1 MIRYIIQRIL
11 AAVLIILA
19 VIFVVYGVIWMAP
32 GDPATM
38 MLGVKATPEAVAE
51 LNAELGYDKP
61 FLIQYGNY
69 ISNLVFH
76 QDMGTSFKYG
86 TKVWSEIAV
95 RFPKSLILASFAV
108 LVEFV
113 LAIGAGILCVK
124 YKGRAADKFFCTLS
138 GILTAIPS
146 YASGLILMIVFSVWL
161 GVTPIYGVKTAGGYI
176 LPIIALAMTSVGYLT
191 KTVRS
196 VTLDVLGQDYIRT
209 ARAIGETERRIIYA
223 YAVRNALLPIVTA
236 AAYQY
241 VSMLAGTV
249 MVESVFSINGIGT
262 LMVDAV
268 LGRDIPLML
277 GIIIVLTAA
286 FCLVQLLME
295 LSYLVLDPRVRA
307 KYDV

>member
-11 AAVLIILA
+11 AAIFIILA

-32 GDPATM
+32 GDPATT
-38 MLGVKATPEAVAE
+38 MLGVRATPEAVAQ
-51 LNAELGYDKP
+51 LNAKLGYDKP
-61 FLIQYGNY
+61 FLVQYGEY
-69 ISNLVFH
+69 VKNLVFH
-76 QDMGTSFKYG
+76 LDMGTSFKYG
-86 TKVWSEIAV
+86 TKVWAEIAV
-95 RFPKSLILASFAV
+95 RFPKSLILATFAV
-108 LVEFV
+108 LTESV
-113 LAIGAGILCVK
+113 LALGAGILCVK
-124 YKGRAADKFFCTLS
+124 YRGKAIDSFFCTLS

-146 YASGLILMIVFSVWL
+146 YASGLILMIIFSVGL
-161 GVTPIYGVKTAGGYI
+161 GLTPIYGVKTAAGYV
-176 LPIIALAMTSVGYLT
+176 LPVIALALTSVGYLT

-209 ARAIGETERRIIYA
+209 ARASGETERRVICA
-223 YAVRNALLPIVTA
+223 YAVRNAMLPIVTA

-241 VSMLAGTV
+241 VAMLAGTV
-249 MVESVFSINGIGT
+249 MVENVFSINGIGA

-295 LSYLVLDPRVRA
+295 LSYLALDPRVRA